1 MQYKII
7 TVLLITIFLYL
18 FCVMWKYFKYQKPS
32 NKEKINNIIKTLVR
46 QSARWSV
53 AASQDTNIMIAVLHS
68 NYGAGYLWVL
78 N

>member
-53 AASQDTNIMIAVLHS
+53 AALQDTNIMIAVLHS